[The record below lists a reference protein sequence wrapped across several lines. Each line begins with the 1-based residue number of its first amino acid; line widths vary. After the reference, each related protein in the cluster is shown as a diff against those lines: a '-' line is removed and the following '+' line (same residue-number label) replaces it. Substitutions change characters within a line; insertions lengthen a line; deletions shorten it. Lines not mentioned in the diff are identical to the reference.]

1 MFECFSF
8 SFKTKKQ
15 NSNFHFLVVDSAISM
30 RCLDYN
36 RKASF
41 LPNTRIK
48 FLIFFK
54 LFTFSGDGQRSFQ
67 QQPFTLGT
75 GNEFPLMSKTFE
87 KV

>member
-41 LPNTRIK
+41 IPNTR
-48 FLIFFK
+48 FFK
-54 LFTFSGDGQRSFQ
+54 LFTFLGDGQRSFQ
-67 QQPFTLGT
+67 QQSFTLGT